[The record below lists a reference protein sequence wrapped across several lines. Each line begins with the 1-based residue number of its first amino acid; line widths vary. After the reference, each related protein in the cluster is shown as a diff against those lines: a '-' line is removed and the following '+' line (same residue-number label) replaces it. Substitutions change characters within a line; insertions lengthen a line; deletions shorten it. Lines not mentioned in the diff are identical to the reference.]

1 MNRLTRY
8 LTLIPALMLMI
19 LGAGCSHPDSFTI
32 TGKITDF
39 ADLPVKVII
48 YNSDSVKTVS
58 TQAAT
63 GRFTLKSSSADY
75 AIAVISSMSS
85 GSSVRLLVRNG
96 EKITLE
102 GPSLDSLTIKGSKAN
117 EQIADFIAANPG
129 TFDGIYPASSSSTL
143 PISETAAN
151 KVIADYVDKEGTTPA
166 AAFLLAVYYN
176 PTLNPSQAA
185 ALINRFDS
193 NEETRSLLASI
204 SDAVKNELNTV
215 RSARVHSFNLP
226 AAGDSTVKFSP
237 SAQSYSL
244 LAFTASDARRKELT
258 SRLRDLS
265 DTYPRKSLRVIEMS
279 LCGDSATWKSFIKRD
294 TLVNWSRILLP
305 GGPAALQVRHLNIG
319 QAPYYILS
327 DSTGGQIYR
336 GPALDAAIDSLD
348 RRIAR

>member
-1 MNRLTRY
+1 
-8 LTLIPALMLMI
+8 
-19 LGAGCSHPDSFTI
+19 
-32 TGKITDF
+32 
-39 ADLPVKVII
+39 
-48 YNSDSVKTVS
+48 
-58 TQAAT
+58 
-63 GRFTLKSSSADY
+63 
-75 AIAVISSMSS
+75 
-85 GSSVRLLVRNG
+85 
-96 EKITLE
+96 
-102 GPSLDSLTIKGSKAN
+102 
-117 EQIADFIAANPG
+117 
-129 TFDGIYPASSSSTL
+129 
-143 PISETAAN
+143 
-151 KVIADYVDKEGTTPA
+151 